1 MLYDPSKL
9 EKLPGTRLK
18 EISEANL
25 AVIRALQAAG
35 HTVPQIARN
44 AGMKA
49 AALRMLLLRR
59 NEKPAARM
67 SPGLSCLTRFIV
79 TKNGS
84 FEEPVRAIFATV
96 QTAYDCLIAED
107 VAATVLNQAEYE
119 RLVSGGYAAI
129 LAMLGISRVHALGVY
144 QKIDGIY
151 LAYRWSIYR
160 DDILVS
166 RIIIRERAGSGGARE
181 FLTLHYDNMEEAKA
195 SDGVVIPMGS
205 NIYMAGDLEKGQ
217 GLDILTLREP
227 LNANANLISGFQI
240 TMDND
245 RRPFFSRTLLVR
257 SREAALALENKELL
271 CVRSREDVATD
282 PLGDKIIKF
291 FDEDPVQRIVRI
303 DMRNHGRQTD

>member
-18 EISEANL
+18 MISEANL
-25 AVIRALQAAG
+25 TVIRAMQEAG

-44 AGMKA
+44 AGMKP
-49 AALRMLLLRR
+49 AALRMLLLRQ
-59 NEKPAARM
+59 NDKPTARM
-67 SPGLSCLTRFIV
+67 SPGLLGLTRFIV
-79 TKNGS
+79 TRNTS
-84 FEEPVRAIFATV
+84 FEEPVHAAFATI
-96 QTAYDCLIAED
+96 QAAYDCLIAED
-107 VAATVLNQAEYE
+107 VADTALNPAEYE

-129 LAMLGISRVHALGVY
+129 LTMLGISRIHALGVY
-144 QKIDGIY
+144 QKIDGVY
-151 LAYRWSIYR
+151 LAYRWSIYHG
-160 DDILVS
+160 DILVS

-181 FLTLHYDNMEEAKA
+181 FLTLHYDDMDEAKA

-227 LNANANLISGFQI
+227 LNTNANLISGFQI

-257 SREAALALENKELL
+257 SDEEPKRLERKELL
-271 CVRSREDVATD
+271 RVRSREDVAGD
-282 PLGDKIIKF
+282 PLGDKITKF
-291 FDEDPVQRIVRI
+291 FDEDPVQSIVRI
-303 DMRNHGRQTD
+303 DMRNHGRRKD